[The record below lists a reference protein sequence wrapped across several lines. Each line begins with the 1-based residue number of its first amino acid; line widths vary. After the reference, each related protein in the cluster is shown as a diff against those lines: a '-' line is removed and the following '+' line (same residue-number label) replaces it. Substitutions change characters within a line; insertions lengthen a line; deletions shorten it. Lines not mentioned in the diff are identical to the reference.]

1 MYYSFNKPLSN
12 YHTHCAEHTE
22 SKRDKKW
29 LNYHPCIHLYVN
41 RSAPM
46 DCCVNTQF
54 PLTAFAVNVVHF
66 GTILMFRNSSEW
78 IYVTSLCFIHRWLT
92 TTIQSANQ
100 FPRNK
105 IKPRPSFVLV
115 PEAVYSIKVTIGESC
130 VSPRCQQTFYRSF

>member
-22 SKRDKKW
+22 SKHDKKW
-29 LNYHPCIHLYVN
+29 LNYHPYIHLYVN

-66 GTILMFRNSSEW
+66 GTILMFRNSYEW

-115 PEAVYSIKVTIGESC
+115 PEAVYSTKG
-130 VSPRCQQTFYRSF
+130 QYR